1 MKLTLNPEISYI
13 TCFAAAGHLSQDD
26 HAVLAEKAGD
36 VFYIHATAKTA
47 PGYVLRFGAA
57 CGYDTNELCSE
68 LADLGFSADIQALCV
83 ALHGAGYDA
92 VHFDADADLLP
103 GVPFF
108 TDDNSKIM
116 PVAYDLPVLYWHD
129 LDDAQKAVAISDA
142 CADAHSADD
151 YFTRENAQFVYLP
164 AGDNNDAQ
172 LYNLADFMR
181 LSGSLADDW
190 GFTGYTTETAF
201 SAMLIKIS
209 GDGETATLA
218 RVAG

>member
-13 TCFAAAGHLSQDD
+13 TCFAAADHLSQDD
-26 HAVLAEKAGD
+26 ASALAQKAGD
-36 VFYIHATAKTA
+36 VFYIHATATTQ
-47 PGYVLRFGAA
+47 PGYVVRFGAA
-57 CGYDTNELCSE
+57 CGYEVEGLRAELTE
-68 LADLGFSADIQALCV
+68 MGFSADFLALCE

-103 GVPFF
+103 GVPYF
-108 TDDNSKIM
+108 TDDNSKII
-116 PVAYDLPVLYWHD
+116 PVAYDLPLLYWHD
-129 LDDAQKAVAISDA
+129 LDDAQKADAISDA
-142 CADAHSADD
+142 CADPQEADD
-151 YFTRENAQFVYLP
+151 YFTRENAQFVCLP
-164 AGDNNDAQ
+164 AAGGNAAQ

-181 LSGSLADDW
+181 LTGSLADDW